1 MTVSRWPHSVSAGNG
16 HDTSDAAIREHQR
29 VVLNGYLIEAGY
41 PPVSREKW
49 ATTPA
54 HQGIVAALRRG
65 LFRMKKNDT
74 E

>member
-1 MTVSRWPHSVSAGNG
+1 MMSAGNG
-16 HDTSDAAIREHQR
+16 HDTSDDSIREHQR

-49 ATTPA
+49 ARTPA
-54 HQGIVAALRRG
+54 HEGIVAALRRG
-65 LFRMKKNDT
+65 LSWMKKSDT